1 VKIFVCFILFSFSLF
16 SVGENILLK
25 NASIFLASQG
35 DALVSSDILI
45 SNGLILKIEKEISTK
60 VDKVIDLDGLLVTPG
75 LIAPYSHLGILELEM
90 VPETRDDSSSVYTA
104 GLSISSSFNPLSTL
118 IPNNRRGGITSALSV
133 PSSSGLFAGLA
144 SAYSLSGSLHQ
155 SLISEDIALF
165 GAISS
170 GTDSRSAKTLML
182 EDSFDAASRIINLD
196 DWESVSGLPKDFFLS
211 KRDIKS
217 LQRVLSKEI
226 PLVIKADRAS
236 DILYLLKF
244 SESLDIRLIIRG
256 AAEGWMVAGDIA
268 KLKVPVILEPIN
280 NLPSSFDE
288 LGARLDN
295 ASKLYESGVPIM
307 IASHE
312 HATHNLHLS
321 RQGAGVAVSYGL
333 PWQEALKAMT
343 SNVADS
349 FGLEKIGYIK
359 EGYSADLVVWN
370 KDPLEL
376 SAYPEH
382 IFISGK
388 LISGQSRSTRL
399 RDRYLKI
406 N

>member
-1 VKIFVCFILFSFSLF
+1 MKIFVCFILFSFSLF

>member
-1 VKIFVCFILFSFSLF
+1 
-16 SVGENILLK
+16 
-25 NASIFLASQG
+25 
-35 DALVSSDILI
+35 
-45 SNGLILKIEKEISTK
+45 
-60 VDKVIDLDGLLVTPG
+60 
-75 LIAPYSHLGILELEM
+75 
-90 VPETRDDSSSVYTA
+90 
-104 GLSISSSFNPLSTL
+104 
-118 IPNNRRGGITSALSV
+118 
-133 PSSSGLFAGLA
+133 
-144 SAYSLSGSLHQ
+144 
-155 SLISEDIALF
+155 
-165 GAISS
+165 
-170 GTDSRSAKTLML
+170 ML

-196 DWESVSGLPKDFFLS
+196 DWKRESGLPKDFFLS

-244 SESLDIRLIIRG
+244 SESLGIRLIIRG

-382 IFISGK
+382 ILISGK

>member
-1 VKIFVCFILFSFSLF
+1 M
-16 SVGENILLK
+16 GENILLK

>member
-1 VKIFVCFILFSFSLF
+1 
-16 SVGENILLK
+16 VGENILLK

-45 SNGLILKIEKEISTK
+45 SNGLIVKIEKEISAK

-244 SESLDIRLIIRG
+244 SESLGIRLIIRG

-382 IFISGK
+382 ILISGK